1 MAFGPETSFGAYGPM
16 LNMMLVFLLA
26 SLIVL
31 IAMFAYAKYSAK
43 NSQEVERIAD
53 TERELM
59 EAEKQREEARKI
71 EETGYSERDE
81 REEEHG
87 DDASD
92 DAGE

>member
-1 MAFGPETSFGAYGPM
+1 MAFGPETSLGAYGPM
-16 LNMMLVFLLA
+16 LNMMLVFLIA

-43 NSQEVERIAD
+43 KSQETELGTE
-53 TERELM
+53 TERELIK
-59 EAEKQREEARKI
+59 AEKEREEARKK

-92 DAGE
+92 DDGE